1 MALVAYSD
9 SEASDSEP
17 ETTTTTILKKS
28 TTTTTTT
35 TTTTAP
41 APSSTTKP
49 FQIDRTNPRKI
60 RVALSDL
67 KPDPSTRNNSED
79 TDGPARKKPR
89 TGGSGGG
96 GAFAGFNALLPAPK
110 KPTATPKPS
119 ATGSSRKV
127 FSLKTG
133 ATPGFDR
140 QADAEMR
147 SEMAFGRLGGNGDG
161 DGDETIPKAGSWRD
175 ELDGEHFG
183 QGEEDLKTKT
193 NTNTI
198 TNPPPQEVKLTGN
211 PMMFK
216 PLSVGR
222 GTQGKG
228 KRKAAGGPIAVVS
241 GSGGVSGALKKDVE
255 GGSSAGT
262 TAGTGAGAGTA
273 ATTATAPAP
282 AKPKISLFSL
292 SSSTEETATAIATG
306 TAPTAPTPA
315 PAAYEPLVYTSAH
328 EAAAPAAGPEP
339 DLPHPSYPAPTGNTT
354 NNPLSAIADDLN
366 LTRAQRRQLF
376 GRRSADPSGTT
387 ATAAAP
393 RVLHF
398 NTDQEY
404 AANQQMAHEDLA
416 AAQHN
421 PVRAIAPGKHTL
433 QQLVSAASTQRE
445 ALEESFATGR
455 RNKKEAG
462 SKYGW

>member
-17 ETTTTTILKKS
+17 ETTTTT
-28 TTTTTTT
+28 TTTTTTKKPTSTAPAPALPSTIT
-35 TTTTAP
+35 TTTTT
-41 APSSTTKP
+41 SSTTPKP
-49 FQIDRTNPRKI
+49 FQIDRSNPRKI
-60 RVALSDL
+60 RVALPDL
-67 KPDPSTRNNSED
+67 KPDTSTNED

-89 TGGSGGG
+89 IGGGGG

-110 KPTATPKPS
+110 KPAVTPKPS
-119 ATGSSRKV
+119 ATGSTRKV

-147 SEMAFGRLGGNGDG
+147 SEMAFGRLGE
-161 DGDETIPKAGSWRD
+161 DETIPKAGSLRGD
-175 ELDGEHFG
+175 NDDILGEGEGG
-183 QGEEDLKTKT
+183 QGKNEGSKANMDTK
-193 NTNTI
+193 
-198 TNPPPQEVKLTGN
+198 PPPEVKLKGN

-228 KRKAAGGPIAVVS
+228 KRKAGPIAVT
-241 GSGGVSGALKKDVE
+241 GSGGASGPLKKDLG
-255 GGSSAGT
+255 GGSSAGAA
-262 TAGTGAGAGTA
+262 AGVAPPVA
-273 ATTATAPAP
+273 AAAPAP
-282 AKPKISLFSL
+282 APAPPKPKISLFSL
-292 SSSTEETATAIATG
+292 SSSTEETV
-306 TAPTAPTPA
+306 TAPAPA
-315 PAAYEPLVYTSAH
+315 PAAYEPLVYTSTQ
-328 EAAAPAAGPEP
+328 EATAPAGPEP
-339 DLPHPSYPAPTGNTT
+339 PAAAPELAHPSYPPTSTTTGNTT
-354 NNPLSAIADDLN
+354 LSAIADDLN

-376 GRRSADPSGTT
+376 GRSADPSGPA

-398 NTDQEY
+398 NTDREY

>member
-17 ETTTTTILKKS
+17 ETTTTTTTTKKPTSTATAPAPPS
-28 TTTTTTT
+28 TTTT
-35 TTTTAP
+35 
-41 APSSTTKP
+41 SSTTPNP
-49 FQIDRTNPRKI
+49 FQIDRGNPRKI
-60 RVALSDL
+60 RVALPDL
-67 KPDPSTRNNSED
+67 KPDPSTSTSTNED

-89 TGGSGGG
+89 IGGG

-110 KPTATPKPS
+110 KPATTPKPS
-119 ATGSSRKV
+119 ATGSTRKV

-147 SEMAFGRLGGNGDG
+147 SEMAFGRLGGEDG
-161 DGDETIPKAGSWRD
+161 VETIPKAGSLRG
-175 ELDGEHFG
+175 GEDDIL
-183 QGEEDLKTKT
+183 GEGEGGGKNEGAK
-193 NTNTI
+193 
-198 TNPPPQEVKLTGN
+198 PPQEVKLKGN

-228 KRKAAGGPIAVVS
+228 KRKAAGPIAVT
-241 GSGGVSGALKKDVE
+241 GSGGASAAGPLKKDLGV
-255 GGSSAGT
+255 GSSAG
-262 TAGTGAGAGTA
+262 AGAAPPVA
-273 ATTATAPAP
+273 AAAPAP
-282 AKPKISLFSL
+282 APAPPKPKISLFSL
-292 SSSTEETATAIATG
+292 SSSTEETV
-306 TAPTAPTPA
+306 TAPAAPAA
-315 PAAYEPLVYTSAH
+315 PAAYEPLVYTSTQ
-328 EAAAPAAGPEP
+328 EAAAPAGPEP
-339 DLPHPSYPAPTGNTT
+339 ASAAAPELTHPSYTPPSTASGNTT
-354 NNPLSAIADDLN
+354 LGAIADDLN

-376 GRRSADPSGTT
+376 GRSADPSGSA

-404 AANQQMAHEDLA
+404 AANQHMAHEDLA

>member
-17 ETTTTTILKKS
+17 ETTTIPKKS
-28 TTTTTTT
+28 TS
-35 TTTTAP
+35 TTTAP
-41 APSSTTKP
+41 APAPPSSTTTKP

-60 RVALSDL
+60 RVALPDL
-67 KPDPSTRNNSED
+67 KPDPSTNPED

-89 TGGSGGG
+89 TGGGGGGGGG

-110 KPTATPKPS
+110 KPTLKSS

-147 SEMAFGRLGGNGDG
+147 SEMAFGRLGGDE
-161 DGDETIPKAGSWRD
+161 DGDETIPKAGSLRD
-175 ELDGEHFG
+175 DLDGDNFG
-183 QGEEDLKTKT
+183 QGEGGGEEGKREDPKTKTKT
-193 NTNTI
+193 NTNT
-198 TNPPPQEVKLTGN
+198 NPPPQEVTLKGN

-228 KRKAAGGPIAVVS
+228 KRKAAGPIAVVS
-241 GSGGVSGALKKDVE
+241 GSGGASGLLKKDV
-255 GGSSAGT
+255 GGDSSAG
-262 TAGTGAGAGTA
+262 GA
-273 ATTATAPAP
+273 APAP
-282 AKPKISLFSL
+282 PKPKISLFSL
-292 SSSTEETATAIATG
+292 SSSTEKTATV
-306 TAPTAPTPA
+306 TAPA
-315 PAAYEPLVYTSAH
+315 PAAYEPLVYTSTQ
-328 EAAAPAAGPEP
+328 EAAAPAAAAAAE
-339 DLPHPSYPAPTGNTT
+339 LPHPSYPAPTGNT

-376 GRRSADPSGTT
+376 GRSADLSGTT